1 MTAAP
6 PPAPRPNGPRAAAQL
21 LYTNVD
27 RVADGRAVSGWQTM
41 EVSAG
46 LDEAGAT
53 LMRGL
58 IEPSLN
64 PLRPLPGFPTP
75 EEIGA
80 AERRFAQVPTG
91 IGTVLVHTAP
101 AGVDTTGR
109 PNTMSH
115 LVLLPDE
122 PAPALMTADLWRSP
136 GWVAPFGPD
145 RVRGSSLPDPAAL
158 VAGSAVDDDAV
169 ADFVA
174 AAPRGPVLGAMADA
188 LQPRVLARVDG
199 RAPDEAADLVVVA
212 CASTDEAAL
221 WVGALQRTCA
231 PATGRLLGF
240 STLER
245 LTGSGDLERL
255 SGMGLDLVFVP
266 PPDLEAVW
274 RRTGALVVDPD
285 RPPST
290 APITGWGRLVAAVCQ
305 DRGAWMAG
313 TVAQREVMGLLADH
327 RDLSPA
333 WPLAVAEAC
342 DPGLLADELD
352 DVVECELVDCQ
363 PSALIDQPYLSSII
377 SERVLGSDCREPA
390 DWWRRLAAVPA
401 NAPVTGLVD
410 GLVSR
415 YLRAA
420 SQSASWLL
428 DERREPP
435 PAARRALNL
444 WSAQPQCA
452 QAVERAVEDMICA
465 VEADGPDGAA
475 RLRLADGLVRD
486 GLVLPP
492 MAAKRLFAPA
502 CRALLS
508 PNAAECARM
517 TGVRAGQATRAH
529 VLDRVEQ
536 LLRAPAPAEPR
547 RLPSV
552 GAPALEWLTRGL
564 STATAPLVEAEL
576 CACALLGTTAPLES
590 ATERLL
596 RALEAAAAMAPR
608 PGPLR
613 LAGALAAALGAT
625 LAPAQAVRLPALVTN
640 REDVLAAVMLTRPDD
655 PLCLRTAAQDLRQRG
670 HDDADLASTR
680 YPGFSLWTSVR
691 LLVHSQE
698 LAGLTAPA
706 PDACTRALN
715 VLAAVAVV
723 SRDAA
728 LGGLPAVA
736 PARDKALAT
745 VLVGLWADIQIGPL
759 PPACAD
765 APLLDALP
773 ERLAAQ
779 PQILAGPGETGLGPN
794 LPRVI
799 NRLFWS
805 AKGRRIPE
813 DWLDSVDRDLRALEA
828 TEAAGDPLLIG
839 RYEAVLAIC
848 RAWVSL
854 LGPEAADPVAEE
866 LAAFS
871 GEPPGFDKWLA
882 RTVLSA
888 MSRPTGLRRL
898 FGAR

>member
-1 MTAAP
+1 MTTTP
-6 PPAPRPNGPRAAAQL
+6 PPAPRSNGLRAAAQL

-27 RVADGRAVSGWQTM
+27 RMADGRATSGWQTM

-58 IEPSLN
+58 VEPSLN

-80 AERRFAQVPTG
+80 AERRFAQAPTR

-115 LVLLPDE
+115 LVLLPDD
-122 PAPALMTADLWRSP
+122 PAPTLMTADLWRSP

-145 RVRGSSLPDPAAL
+145 RVRSSSLPDPAAL
-158 VAGSAVDDDAV
+158 VAGAAVDDDAV
-169 ADFVA
+169 ADFIA
-174 AAPRGPVLGAMADA
+174 AAPRGPVLGAIADA
-188 LQPRVLARVDG
+188 LQPRILTRLDG
-199 RAPDEAADLVVVA
+199 RAPDEGAGPVVVA

-221 WVGALQRTCA
+221 WIGALQRTCA

-255 SGMGLDLVFVP
+255 SGIGLDLVFVP
-266 PPDLEAVW
+266 PPDLEAA
-274 RRTGALVVDPD
+274 RRGTGALVVDPE
-285 RPPST
+285 RPPSDPPT
-290 APITGWGRLVAAVCQ
+290 TGWGRLVVAACQ
-305 DRGAWMAG
+305 DQGAWMAA
-313 TVAQREVMGLLADH
+313 TEAQREVIGLLADH

-342 DPGLLADELD
+342 DPGLLTGDLD
-352 DVVECELVDCQ
+352 DVVECELVDCR
-363 PSALIDQPYLSSII
+363 PSALTDQPYLSSII
-377 SERVLGSDCREPA
+377 TERVLGSSCREPA

-401 NAPVTGLVD
+401 GAPVTGLVD
-410 GLVSR
+410 GLVTR
-415 YLRAA
+415 YLQTA

-428 DERREPP
+428 DEHREPR
-435 PAARRALNL
+435 PAVHRVLSR

-452 QAVERAVEDMICA
+452 KAVERAVGDMIRT
-465 VEADGPDGAA
+465 VEADGPDGAT
-475 RLRLADGLVRD
+475 RLRLADGLLRD

-492 MAAKRLFAPA
+492 AAAERLLAPA

-508 PNAAECARM
+508 PDEAECSR
-517 TGVRAGQATRAH
+517 TTRVRAGEAARAH
-529 VLDRVEQ
+529 LLTLVEE
-536 LLRAPAPAEPR
+536 LLRSPAPAGPR

-552 GAPALEWLTRGL
+552 SAPALEWLTRGL
-564 STATAPLVEAEL
+564 STAKAPLAEAEL
-576 CACALLGTTAPLES
+576 CACALLGFPVPVENA
-590 ATERLL
+590 AARLL
-596 RALEAAAAMAPR
+596 TALETAAAMTPR

-625 LAPAQAVRLPALVTN
+625 LAPAQAVRLPTLVAN
-640 REDVLAAVMLTRPDD
+640 REDVLAAVMLTHPGD
-655 PLCLRTAAQDLRQRG
+655 PVCLRAAAQDLRQRG
-670 HDDADLASTR
+670 HHDAELAAAR
-680 YPGFSLWTSVR
+680 YSSFSLHTSVR

-854 LGPEAADPVAEE
+854 LGPENADSVAEG

-882 RTVLSA
+882 RTILSA
-888 MSRPTGLRRL
+888 MNRPTGLRRL